1 MAGDVT
7 MRKGWWL
14 FLLGLA
20 LVLGGSWQA
29 SRIQT
34 AGGIAVHDIRFR
46 SPAGTAMSAL
56 LYVPRGATA
65 GTPAPGILA
74 VHGYINS
81 RETQDGFAIEFAR
94 RGYVVLALDQTGHG
108 YSGGPAFSEGFGG
121 PAGLAYLRGLPMVDT
136 ANIGLEGHSMG
147 GWTVLAAAAAMP
159 DGYRA
164 MVLEG
169 SSTGKPFAA
178 DGTPAWPRNL
188 ALVFSRY
195 DEFSRIMWDVDRAKD
210 VADSSKLQALFGT
223 KDITPGTIYG
233 RIADGSARRL
243 TQPATTHPGD
253 HINHAAIGD
262 ALGWFGQT
270 LEGGTPLP
278 PDDQIWFGKEV
289 ATGIA
294 LIGFFAVLVGSFDL
308 LLALPLFAPLRR
320 TPPPGV
326 PTRDARWWGQFG
338 MTALVPAIT
347 FFPAFIL
354 VTLALPPSALLPQ
367 TVTTQVTLWA
377 LTGAAITLLQQRF
390 GKSRPPVAAPHWLLS
405 AVLALA
411 TIAIGYAV
419 VAAMAAWFT
428 VDFRFWVVALKPL
441 NADQFRIAL
450 VYLIPIGFAQ
460 VVTHGALARL
470 AVAGDGWLVRHG
482 AATLALAAGFVLLLL
497 VDYGLFFATGR
508 LPTAFDPL
516 TTVIAIQFVPLL
528 AVIAAIGIFTWRR
541 TGSAVPGGL
550 LCGLFVTWYVV
561 AGTATQVN

>member
-1 MAGDVT
+1 

-14 FLLGLA
+14 FLVGLA

-29 SRIQT
+29 DRIQT
-34 AGGIAVHDIRFR
+34 TGGIAIHDIRFR
-46 SPAGTAMSAL
+46 SAAGTQMSAL
-56 LYVPRGATA
+56 LYVPRNATA
-65 GTPAPGILA
+65 AAPAPGILA

-108 YSGGPAFSEGFGG
+108 YSGGAAFSEGFGG
-121 PAGLAYLRGLPMVDT
+121 PAALAYLRSLPVVDK

-178 DGTPAWPRNL
+178 DGTLRWPRNL

-195 DEFSRIMWDVDRAKD
+195 DEFSKFMWDVDRAQD
-210 VADSSKLQALFGT
+210 VASSPKLQALFGSKT
-223 KDITPGTIYG
+223 ILPGTIYG
-233 RIADGSARRL
+233 SIADGTARRL

-262 ALGWFGQT
+262 AIDWFGQT
-270 LEGGTPLP
+270 LDGGTPLP
-278 PDDQIWFGKEV
+278 AGDQIWLGKEI
-289 ATGIA
+289 ATGAA
-294 LIGFFAVLVGSFDL
+294 LIGFFAVLAGSFDL

-320 TPPPGV
+320 SPPAGAA
-326 PTRDARWWGQFG
+326 RRGARWWRQFAV
-338 MTALVPAIT
+338 TALVPAIT

-354 VTLALPPSALLPQ
+354 VTLALPPSQLLPQ
-367 TVTTQVTLWA
+367 TVTTQVMVWA
-377 LTGAAITLLQQRF
+377 LINAGLTLLQWRF
-390 GKSRPPVAAPHWLLS
+390 GAPVPAPAAPRWLRS
-405 AVLALA
+405 ALLALA
-411 TIAIGYAV
+411 TAAIGYV
-419 VAAMAAWFT
+419 VLLAMAAWFT

-441 NADQFRIAL
+441 SPDQFRIAL
-450 VYLIPIGFAQ
+450 IYLIPITFAQ
-460 VVTHGALARL
+460 VVMLSALGRL
-470 AVAGDGWLVRHG
+470 AAAHDGWMVRYG
-482 AATLALAAGFVLLLL
+482 APALALAGGFVLLLL
-497 VDYGLFFATGR
+497 ADYGLFFATGR

-528 AVIAAIGIFTWRR
+528 AVIAAIGTFTWRR

-561 AGTATQVN
+561 AGTATQVS